1 MPSETKSI
9 THSHLDSALLSFV
22 KGEVELLVDVLIRVS
37 KVNSRRHYL
46 VFYSE
51 HRSDSLDSP
60 SGSEQVSS
68 HVLGGVEI
76 DLISMFAESLSYG
89 LSFGY
94 ISLRSRS
101 TMEVDR
107 IDLFER
113 DLSIGKAVKHY
124 GLGAHSFR
132 MWGSE
137 VISVGR
143 ETSSGEF
150 TIYLGATSLG
160 MFVFF

>member
-60 SGSEQVSS
+60 AAPSKCPVMD
-68 HVLGGVEI
+68 LVELR
-76 DLISMFAESLSYG
+76 LI
-89 LSFGY
+89 
-94 ISLRSRS
+94 
-101 TMEVDR
+101 
-107 IDLFER
+107 
-113 DLSIGKAVKHY
+113 
-124 GLGAHSFR
+124 
-132 MWGSE
+132 W
-137 VISVGR
+137 
-143 ETSSGEF
+143 
-150 TIYLGATSLG
+150 
-160 MFVFF
+160 